1 MLLEI
6 GRGFNNHDGDHPWRR
21 DLAGVV
27 TVADICGVRK
37 EIILKEQDH
46 SREGL
51 SESQNRTHSEFALRH
66 QLTSKVDYT
75 TTTANKRLYFR
86 VDEDRQPCS
95 FNSEA

>member
-1 MLLEI
+1 MTVTI
-6 GRGFNNHDGDHPWRR
+6 PGPGIV
-21 DLAGVV
+21 AGAV
-27 TVADICGVRK
+27 TVAEICGVRK

-75 TTTANKRLYFR
+75 TAPANKGLYFR
-86 VDEDRQPCS
+86 VDEDRQPCG
-95 FNSEA
+95 FDSEA

>member
-27 TVADICGVRK
+27 TVAEIYKVRK

-46 SREGL
+46 SRKGL

-66 QLTSKVDYT
+66 QLTSKMDYT
-75 TTTANKRLYFR
+75 TTTANKGLYFR
-86 VDEDRQPCS
+86 VDEDRQPCG